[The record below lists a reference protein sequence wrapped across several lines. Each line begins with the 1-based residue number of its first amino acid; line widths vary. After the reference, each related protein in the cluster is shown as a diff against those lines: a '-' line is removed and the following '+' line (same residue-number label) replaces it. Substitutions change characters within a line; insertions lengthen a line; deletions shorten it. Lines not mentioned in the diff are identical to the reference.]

1 MALPI
6 HKPHRRL
13 PLLPRSSRATSR
25 DVPQASG
32 WRLDVATH
40 ERSPFRSV
48 KPLVAATA
56 LAMILAAGTAHAQS
70 QGSSQPQ
77 SSSRSRYVQPYIEL
91 TQLIDADLTNDDV
104 VTYSQV
110 AVGIDAGIT
119 GRRAEG
125 QISYRYERRIQWD
138 DRIADDDVHTGLARA
153 SVTVAPGF
161 ALEGGAV
168 ATRSRVDIRGAAPG
182 NLVGNVDNI
191 TQVYS
196 VYAGP
201 SVRTSAGPVQIAASA
216 FAGYTKVESP
226 GSTGVGPGEQ
236 RLDYFDDSKN
246 VVAQASA
253 GVAAGTVLPVGVSVS
268 GAYERDEA
276 GQLDQKYEGYFARG
290 DVTLPVSRTVA
301 LRAGAGYEKIEAT
314 QRDALVNATGN
325 PVVDGNGRFVTDPA
339 SPQRIAYNTDGL
351 IYDAGV
357 IWRPS
362 SRLELQAN
370 AGYRYGGETYFGSLN
385 WNMARD
391 TGVQVIV
398 YDGIETFGRQL
409 RDGLRDTPTSFQGS
423 ANPFGQQFNG
433 CIFGGNPGG
442 GSAVGGGSGAGGCL
456 NDVFQSISTASYRAR
471 GIDGVIS
478 TTRGRTAYGV
488 GAGYAN
494 RKLNTPQLAP
504 GTVAYGV
511 TDESYYAQLFWSRA
525 LSRVSQVDANVF
537 GNYYESGLPG
547 ANGVFNLS
555 ATGTYSHQFGRLGT
569 IASLGVYTFD
579 QEGFD
584 SQWSAQALL
593 GARYTF

>member
-1 MALPI
+1 MRLANQALGQGI
-6 HKPHRRL
+6 
-13 PLLPRSSRATSR
+13 
-25 DVPQASG
+25 
-32 WRLDVATH
+32 
-40 ERSPFRSV
+40 
-48 KPLVAATA
+48 A
-56 LAMILAAGTAHAQS
+56 LAMILAAGAAGAQA
-70 QGSSQPQ
+70 
-77 SSSRSRYVQPYIEL
+77 RDRYVQPYIEL
-91 TQLIDADLTNDDV
+91 TQVLDANLTNDDV
-104 VTYSQV
+104 LTYSQV
-110 AVGIDAGIT
+110 AIGIDAGVS

-125 QISYRYERRIQWD
+125 QVSYRYERRIRWD

-161 ALEGGAV
+161 SLEGGAT

-182 NLVGNVDNI
+182 NLVGNVDNV

-201 SVRTSAGPVQIAASA
+201 SVATTAGPVQIVASA
-216 FAGYTKVESP
+216 FGGYTKVESP
-226 GSTGVGPGEQ
+226 GAIGIAAGQ
-236 RLDYFDDSKN
+236 DRLDYFDDSKN

-268 GAYERDEA
+268 GAYEREEA
-276 GQLDQKYEGYFARG
+276 GQLDQQYEGYYARG

-314 QRDALVNATGN
+314 QRDVLLDEDGN
-325 PVVDGNGRFVTDPA
+325 PVVDGAGRFVTDPA

-357 IWRPS
+357 IWRASP
-362 SRLELQAN
+362 RFELQAN
-370 AGYRYGGETYFGSLN
+370 AGYRYGGDTYYGSLR
-385 WNMARD
+385 WQMMRD
-391 TGVQVIV
+391 TGLQIVV

-409 RDGLRDTPTSFQGS
+409 RDGLRSLPTAFQGA

-433 CIFGGNPGG
+433 CIFGSDPGT
-442 GSAVGGGSGAGGCL
+442 SAGGAGACL

-471 GIDGVIS
+471 GIDGVVS

-488 GAGYAN
+488 GAGYAH
-494 RKLNTPQLAP
+494 RKFNAP
-504 GTVAYGV
+504 RAAAGTMLSGV

-525 LSRVSQVDANVF
+525 LSRVSQIDANLF
-537 GNYYESGLPG
+537 GNYYDSGLPG
-547 ANGVFNLS
+547 ADGVFNLG
-555 ATGTYSHQFGRLGT
+555 ATGTYSHRFGRLGT
-569 IASLGVYTFD
+569 VASLGVYTYD

>member
-1 MALPI
+1 MGVGPSLAES
-6 HKPHRRL
+6 
-13 PLLPRSSRATSR
+13 PLRHL
-25 DVPQASG
+25 
-32 WRLDVATH
+32 
-40 ERSPFRSV
+40 
-48 KPLVAATA
+48 AATA
-56 LAMILAAGTAHAQS
+56 ALALALTATTAHAQS
-70 QGSSQPQ
+70 QAPARGGDT
-77 SSSRSRYVQPYIEL
+77 SRARYVQPYIEL
-91 TQLIDADLTNDDV
+91 TQVLDADLTNDDV
-104 VTYSQV
+104 LTYSQI

-138 DRIADDDVHTGLARA
+138 DRIDDDDTHTGLARG

-161 ALEGGAV
+161 ALEAGAV

-201 SVRTSAGPVQIAASA
+201 SVQTSAGPVQIAASA
-216 FAGYTKVESP
+216 FAGYTKAEAPDSVELAP
-226 GSTGVGPGEQ
+226 GQP
-236 RLDYFDDSKN
+236 RRDYFDDSKN

-314 QRDALVNATGN
+314 QRDALVDATGA
-325 PVVDGNGRFVTDPA
+325 PVLDGNGRFVTDPA
-339 SPQRIAYNTDGL
+339 SPERIAYNTDGL

-362 SRLELQAN
+362 PRLELQAN
-370 AGYRYGGETYFGSLN
+370 AGYRYGGETYFGLLN

-391 TGVQVIV
+391 TGLQVVV

-409 RDGLRDTPTSFQGS
+409 RDGLRDTPTSFQGT

-433 CIFGGNPGG
+433 CIFGGNPGAG
-442 GSAVGGGSGAGGCL
+442 GSNGGAGGCL
-456 NDVFQSISTASYRAR
+456 NDVFQSINTASYRAR
-471 GIDGVIS
+471 GIDAVVS

-494 RKLNTPQLAP
+494 RKLNTPSLAP

-511 TDESYYAQLFWSRA
+511 TDESYHAQLFWSRA
-525 LSRVSQVDANVF
+525 LSRVSQVDANLF

-547 ANGVFNLS
+547 ADGVYNLG

-569 IASLGVYTFD
+569 VASLGINTYD
-579 QEGFD
+579 SEAFD
-584 SQWSAQALL
+584 SIWSAQALL